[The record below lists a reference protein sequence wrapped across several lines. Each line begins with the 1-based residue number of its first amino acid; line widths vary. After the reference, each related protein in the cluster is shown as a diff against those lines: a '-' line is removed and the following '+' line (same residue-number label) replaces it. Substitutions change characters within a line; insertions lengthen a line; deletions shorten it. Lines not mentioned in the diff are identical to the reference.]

1 MRMHQENS
9 VSHILTN
16 SGRIGCPALRKSV
29 DSLRP
34 EIVICGHDH
43 IARGLIESDNCDE
56 GCVVKSKITKGHF
69 GKQQIILEI

>member
-1 MRMHQENS
+1 VEGY
-9 VSHILTN
+9 VD
-16 SGRIGCPALRKSV
+16 SGRGCPALRKSV